1 MTTVCKVRIDMAY
14 VLNTNIHYTNVMNI
28 CVVVACDVTQTEVFL
43 LLIILKGVLQLP
55 GLPLDHVRKR
65 PCQDRALHEAS
76 KHGQ

>member
-1 MTTVCKVRIDMAY
+1 
-14 VLNTNIHYTNVMNI
+14 MNI

-43 LLIILKGVLQLP
+43 LLIIQKGVLHLP

-76 KHGQ
+76 KHGH